1 MTEIADPRPI
11 AAVLVSVAGTLG
23 IIAAHRRPNLREAVT
38 LTVAL
43 GKFGIVASMIPGVLA
58 GDVYVWSLGTFV
70 RGLGDGIAFQLQADP
85 LGMLFASLSSL
96 LWILTSLYSIGYMRG
111 LDEHSQTRYFAAF
124 AMSLS

>member
-11 AAVLVSVAGTLG
+11 AAVLVSVVGTLG

-70 RGLGDGIAFQLQADP
+70 QGLGDRKSTRLN
-85 LGMLFASLSSL
+85 SSHEFV
-96 LWILTSLYSIGYMRG
+96 SRMPS
-111 LDEHSQTRYFAAF
+111 SA
-124 AMSLS
+124 